1 MDTWIWAAIANGL
14 VAVAYLAISWLILGG
29 LVRGRQLGSNRL
41 GLATGL
47 IFLTSAVHYACN
59 TALLVLPSIGVDS
72 GAAQAARDAVP
83 WPLAVWDF
91 ATAAAAIYYL
101 SLRSSY
107 GSVLRGAQMFEDFRI
122 RERQALELND
132 NIVQGLATAK
142 YALEAGA
149 DQASRRAIEETL
161 VKARAIITEL
171 LGPEGSDIELGPG
184 ELRRERPASAV

>member
-1 MDTWIWAAIANGL
+1 MDTWVWAAIANGL
-14 VAVAYLAISWLILGG
+14 VAVAYLSIAWLILGG
-29 LVRGRQLGSNRL
+29 LVRSRQLVSNRL

-47 IFLTSAVHYACN
+47 IFLTSAVHY
-59 TALLVLPSIGVDS
+59 GWD
-72 GAAQAARDAVP
+72 AAVAHAARDGVS
-83 WPLAVWDF
+83 WPLATWDF
-91 ATAAAAIYYL
+91 LTAGAAVYYL

-107 GSVLRGAQMFEDFRI
+107 GSVLRGAQLFEDFRI

-142 YALEAGA
+142 YAIEAGA
-149 DQASRRAIEETL
+149 DEASRRAIEETL

-184 ELRRERPASAV
+184 ELRRERPATAV